1 MGFDNLTKENILLYL
16 IKAYN
21 SPNLI
26 MSEFEQDMKRFDY
39 LKKLFSR
46 YRTKNELRIQ
56 LILNHI
62 VVLYNVLGPEV
73 VIRSLFYKVTTDDYS
88 TVKTFLL
95 FLNLMPNTIRGING
109 ININSSDIP
118 VDTNIAIQLR
128 ELT

>member
-1 MGFDNLTKENILLYL
+1 MNHSGFG
-16 IKAYN
+16 
-21 SPNLI
+21 
-26 MSEFEQDMKRFDY
+26 FDY

-62 VVLYNVLGPEV
+62 IVLYNVLGPEV

-88 TVKTFLL
+88 TIKTFLL
-95 FLNLMPNTIRGING
+95 FLNLMPNDIRGING
-109 ININSSDIP
+109 INIKSSDIP

-128 ELT
+128 ELQ

>member
-88 TVKTFLL
+88 TIKTFLL

-118 VDTNIAIQLR
+118 VDINIAIQLR